1 MAALSHVKSNTIGDF
16 TGTVTVFNSQGST
29 ATANATDLVRPGD
42 WNSAHNFYQT
52 ISGDTAGQSTA
63 SGTNLVIGGTNGVSV
78 SLSTAANAAT
88 MWVGG
93 NDVQQSFF
101 WAIPPGMSTS
111 VSQVGN
117 GTVAVFPVVREG
129 PFTATRADLFGSV
142 SVSSS
147 SNSSHAGALS
157 VYVGLY
163 SRNGSTLSLAS
174 SGSQSYQWT
183 NTSNNSLGSIASLRQ
198 FSVPINVNFTGGDLW
213 VGVMSRSA
221 TTNANWFTASNIVQS
236 AAIHSGQVV
245 GLIGEASNATRGQL
259 GFGRFS
265 ASSTALP
272 SSMAFTQITGGYGGT
287 ASASRLMPN
296 VYFQNFTA

>member
-1 MAALSHVKSNTIGDF
+1 MAALSHVKSDTIGDF

-29 ATANATDLVRPGD
+29 ATVAATNLVRPSD
-42 WNSAHNFYQT
+42 WNSAHNFFQT
-52 ISGDTAGQSTA
+52 ITGNTSGDGSTA
-63 SGTNLVIGGTNGVSV
+63 SGTNLVIGGTNGAAVH
-78 SLSTAANAAT
+78 LSTGAGAAT
-88 MWVGG
+88 LWVAGAG
-93 NDVQQSFF
+93 PQNLF
-101 WAIPPGMSTS
+101 WAIPPGVSTA

-117 GTVAVFPVVREG
+117 GTIAVYPVIREG
-129 PFTATRADLFGSV
+129 AFTATRADVFGSV

-174 SGSQSYQWT
+174 SGSQSYQWS

-198 FSVPINVNFTGGDLW
+198 FSVPINVNYTGGDLW
-213 VGVMSRSA
+213 VGVMSRSS
-221 TTNANWFTASNIVQS
+221 TTNANWFTASNILQS
-236 AAIHSGQVV
+236 AAFHSAQLV

-272 SSMAFTQITGGYGGT
+272 GSMAFSNITGGYGGT